1 MSSVGCLIC
10 HQKFISVS
18 LVQLAVSHPKK
29 THAHK
34 RCSISVPNDCLPD
47 MKRLKRV
54 FGVDL
59 TSLVRA
65 ENRLVL

>member
-1 MSSVGCLIC
+1 MLEGVKVECTVAPAADCCFPII
-10 HQKFISVS
+10 KYY
-18 LVQLAVSHPKK
+18 

-65 ENRLVL
+65 ENR